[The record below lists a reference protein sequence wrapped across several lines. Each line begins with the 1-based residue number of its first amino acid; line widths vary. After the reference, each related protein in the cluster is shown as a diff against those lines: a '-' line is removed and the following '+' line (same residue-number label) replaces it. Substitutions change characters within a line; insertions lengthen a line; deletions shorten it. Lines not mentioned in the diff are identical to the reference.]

1 MLLPSVLEYAV
12 MGFANTREENKIYD
26 QYTGEFQIRSP
37 GPKTRISSLSGG
49 NRQKVV
55 LSKWMAL
62 SPKVFIFDEP
72 THGIDVG
79 SKAQVHKVI
88 HELARQGMAIL
99 MISSDLP
106 EILQMSDR
114 ILVVSDGQLV
124 GEFTRDEATQEKIM
138 AAAVTG
144 KRKEDE

>member
-1 MLLPSVLEYAV
+1 VKLALA
-12 MGFANTREENKIYD
+12 GFVNTKEEAKIFSR
-26 QYTGEFQIRSP
+26 YTKQFQIKSS
-37 GPKTRISSLSGG
+37 GPKMKISGLSGG

-55 LSKWMAL
+55 LSKWMAM

-88 HELARQGMAIL
+88 QELARQALGIL

-106 EILQMSDR
+106 EILKMSDR
-114 ILVVSDGQLV
+114 ILVVYDGLLV
-124 GEFTRDEATQEKIM
+124 AEFWRDEATQENIM
-138 AAAVTG
+138 AAALTG
-144 KRKEDE
+144 KNGK